1 MAILNRPLSATEVQK
16 AKPASKPYYLFDGRG
31 LCFQVTPKGR
41 KYWHCRYKR
50 PSTGK
55 MTFVSLGAY
64 PDLSLADARLEHQ
77 KFLALL
83 AKGIDPK
90 ALEREAQ
97 QQVKIA
103 EETRFRVV
111 AEKWHS
117 TKKAKVTEQH
127 HAQIWS
133 SLENNVLPAI
143 GDIPVTELKAPDLI
157 AALRPIEARGALET
171 LRRIVQRVNEVMEHA
186 INLGM
191 IDVNPLY
198 RVNRIFDKPEVT
210 NMPTI
215 PPERLPELVQRIEMT
230 NLSLMT
236 RYLIKWQ
243 LLTLVRPGE
252 AAGTMWCEF
261 DMEKK
266 IWTIPPERMK
276 KKREHKVPLTNEMIW
291 ILKQL
296 KPLSQNSVFVFPG
309 RGNTHKSMHS
319 ETVNKALRRMGYSGE
334 LVSHGFRALGGTAM
348 VDAGFSMDIIDAVL
362 AHAKDKNKE
371 RKMLTPYNRSNYLVP
386 RTELMEWWSKQVS
399 AVLPAMYGVEG

>member
-1 MAILNRPLSATEVQK
+1 MAIVTRPLTAAEIQK
-16 AKPASKPYYLFDGRG
+16 AKPATKPYMLFDGRG
-31 LCFQVTPKGR
+31 LCLQVKPNGK
-41 KYWHCRYKR
+41 KYWRYRYTR

-55 MTFVSLGAY
+55 STDISLGLY
-64 PDLSLADARLEHQ
+64 PDVSLADARLEHQ
-77 KFLALL
+77 KNIALL

-103 EETRFRVV
+103 EETRFSVV
-111 AEKWHS
+111 AKRWLEER
-117 TKKAKVTEQH
+117 KKGKVTEKH
-127 HAQIWS
+127 YAQIWS

-143 GDIPVTELKAPDLI
+143 GDISVTELRAPDLI
-157 AALRPIEARGALET
+157 DALRPIEARGALET
-171 LRRIVQRVNEVMEHA
+171 LRRIVQRVNEIMEHA

-276 KKREHKVPLTNEMIW
+276 KKREHKIPLTNEMIW
-291 ILKQL
+291 ILEQL

-309 RGNTHKSMHS
+309 RGNIPLFIWTALSLKS
-319 ETVNKALRRMGYSGE
+319 V
-334 LVSHGFRALGGTAM
+334 
-348 VDAGFSMDIIDAVL
+348 
-362 AHAKDKNKE
+362 
-371 RKMLTPYNRSNYLVP
+371 KMAT
-386 RTELMEWWSKQVS
+386 
-399 AVLPAMYGVEG
+399 